1 MTDIEYLPYK
11 AINVF
16 INHEYLEQ
24 LLESV
29 LKGYNKLP
37 KQKQIAFVKQF
48 RQHVNVLGFRNAIRA
63 PLSLQINAY
72 ISAFE
77 EKNDVVPFT
86 LSTWAE
92 LNPNLAS
99 EVENWLEA
107 EGWNVLNRER
117 DFIETEGF
125 LANWPSKLTY
135 DKLVKNFKKAKP
147 NVKHN
152 RDDLI
157 LMVLWISGKLPP
169 ELSDI

>member
-1 MTDIEYLPYK
+1 MADIEYLPYK
-11 AINVF
+11 AVNVF
-16 INHEYLEQ
+16 INREYLEQ
-24 LLESV
+24 LLETV

-37 KQKQIAFVKQF
+37 KEKQIAFVKQF

-72 ISAFE
+72 VSAFE

-86 LSTWAE
+86 ISTWAE

-99 EVENWLEA
+99 EVKNWLGE
-107 EGWNVLNRER
+107 EGWKVLDMDRA
-117 DFIETEGF
+117 FVETEGF
-125 LANWPSKLTY
+125 LTDWPEKLTF
-135 DKLVKNFKKAKP
+135 DKLVKNFMKAKP

-152 RDDLI
+152 REDLI

-169 ELSDI
+169 E